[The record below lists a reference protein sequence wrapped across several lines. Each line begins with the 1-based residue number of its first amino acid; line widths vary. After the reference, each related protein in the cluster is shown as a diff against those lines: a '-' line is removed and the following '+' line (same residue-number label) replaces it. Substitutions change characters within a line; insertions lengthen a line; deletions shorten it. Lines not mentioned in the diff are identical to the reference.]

1 MGLIDDLAENLA
13 HDVIEAQRELG
24 EDRFYIDI
32 GDHIGTSS
40 PSLQEAFMT
49 ACRLRLAE
57 LRGRAYFEK
66 RLGER
71 RKAKAKA
78 ATPSDETST

>member
-1 MGLIDDLAENLA
+1 MALIEDLAEQLA
-13 HDVIEAQRELG
+13 HDVIEAQKELG

-32 GDHIGTSS
+32 GNYIGTSS

-66 RLGER
+66 RLGELR
-71 RKAKAKA
+71 SAKKPAPAEDAPK
-78 ATPSDETST
+78 

>member
-1 MGLIDDLAENLA
+1 
-13 HDVIEAQRELG
+13 VIEAQKELD

-32 GDHIGTSS
+32 GNYIGTSS

-57 LRGRAYFEK
+57 LRGRTYFEK

-71 RKAKAKA
+71 RKAKA
-78 ATPSDETST
+78 ATPADGAPE

>member
-1 MGLIDDLAENLA
+1 MALIEDLAEQLA
-13 HDVIEAQRELG
+13 HDVIEAQKELG

-32 GDHIGTSS
+32 GNYIGTSS

-66 RLGER
+66 RLGELR
-71 RKAKAKA
+71 SAKEPAPA
-78 ATPSDETST
+78 EDATK

>member
-1 MGLIDDLAENLA
+1 MALIEDLAEQLA
-13 HDVIEAQRELG
+13 HDVIEAQKELG

-32 GDHIGTSS
+32 GNYIGTSS

-66 RLGER
+66 RLGELR
-71 RKAKAKA
+71 SAKE
-78 ATPSDETST
+78 PSPAEDAPK